1 MKSKDFEEESAVI
14 GGWLWDETWSEDY
27 NVEITLTISE
37 LRFIANLM
45 REKEGREIMQPVA
58 WSEAAVKLS
67 RV

>member
-1 MKSKDFEEESAVI
+1 MKSKELEDESATI

-37 LRFIANLM
+37 LRFIANMM

-58 WSEAAVKLS
+58 WSKEAVRRS